1 MEMQPK
7 TIKERIEESGLKML
21 WIANK
26 IGIPQSTLS
35 HYINGTRTM
44 PDEINNKIVEL
55 IKK

>member
-7 TIKERIEESGLKML
+7 TIKERIDESGLKML

-26 IGIPQSTLS
+26 ICIPQSTLS